1 MCRAQQ
7 RARAR
12 TNARRGL
19 LKFVFSLILL
29 PSRQQG
35 RAPWLPHTLTLLM
48 LMLCLMQLAGRA

>member
-29 PSRQQG
+29 PSQG

>member
-29 PSRQQG
+29 PSQG
-35 RAPWLPHTLTLLM
+35 TLAGCLPHTLTLLM